1 MKEFKFVLEINSCSV
16 NVFGVKLE
24 IFSIKLFELSSVIC
38 MFDRS
43 TPDAQLSLIHVNEK
57 FEKKS

>member
-16 NVFGVKLE
+16 TVFGVKLE

-57 FEKKS
+57 F